1 MTLCLKQIPRSC
13 RVIVLW
19 QGNTC
24 HRYSSVTIRDK
35 KIKIVTSVYSTLR
48 QFFNLLYRKDLRPL
62 LAVIA
67 SEGIQISIKSL
78 VTFLIIYHRTFW
90 LLVIEAAISTKPN
103 QRSKIKVIGKYVN
116 KWFFKYL
123 FCLELCRNLFHR
135 CSRTSY
141 DILKYIVLSSYIWI
155 VTKLLSYWSTCLLTL
170 LKIETWNLYQCRQ
183 CTYNKWFFS
192 LSY

>member
-1 MTLCLKQIPRSC
+1 MCYQLTLYQKTPRTY
-13 RVIVLW
+13 RVTALW
-19 QGNTC
+19 EGNAC
-24 HRYSSVTIRDK
+24 YRYSSVTIRDK
-35 KIKIVTSVYSTLR
+35 DCTILPVYTVHLENSSIYYTER
-48 QFFNLLYRKDLRPL
+48 IWGPL

-78 VTFLIIYHRTFW
+78 VTFLIIYHRKFW

-141 DILKYIVLSSYIWI
+141 DILKYSPLVP
-155 VTKLLSYWSTCLLTL
+155 TF
-170 LKIETWNLYQCRQ
+170 E
-183 CTYNKWFFS
+183 
-192 LSY
+192 